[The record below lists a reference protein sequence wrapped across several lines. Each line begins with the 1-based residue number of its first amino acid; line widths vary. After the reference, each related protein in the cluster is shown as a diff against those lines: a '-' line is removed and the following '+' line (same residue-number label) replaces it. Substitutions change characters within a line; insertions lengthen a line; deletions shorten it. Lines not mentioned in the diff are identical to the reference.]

1 MNEDIL
7 TKILKIF
14 RKIQPNKEYTLQSRR
29 EILATSKISHSI
41 STIKIGLLDSFK
53 FSGAL
58 MLASLLI
65 FVIFGGLAFFNVKNL
80 SPVMLTS
87 FNDSKLMAESGDF
100 EIKLQEIEYYERSAQ
115 EVATLFDEVLK
126 DEKSL

>member
-1 MNEDIL
+1 MNEDKL
-7 TKILKIF
+7 FKILKIF
-14 RKIQPNKEYTLQSRR
+14 RNINPDKEFILRSRG
-29 EILATSKISHSI
+29 EVLATSKIEHGI
-41 STIKIGLLDSFK
+41 SVVKIGLLNSFK

-58 MLASLLI
+58 VLASLLI
-65 FVIFGGLAFFNVKNL
+65 FIIFGGLAFFNIKNL

-87 FNDSKLMAESGDF
+87 FNDSKLMAEAGDF
-100 EIKLQEIEYYERSAQ
+100 KIKLQEIEYYEHPSQ

>member
-1 MNEDIL
+1 MNEETLI
-7 TKILKIF
+7 KILRIF
-14 RKIQPNKEYTLQSRR
+14 RKIQPDKNYASRSR
-29 EILATSKISHSI
+29 GEILATHKIRHSI
-41 STIKIGLLDSFK
+41 SAIKIGLLDSFK

-58 MLASLLI
+58 ILASLLI
-65 FVIFGGLAFFNVKNL
+65 FVVFGGLAFFNIKNL